1 MKYTGQGRYG
11 LTFFNEQ
18 RKKKKEVAERVYE
31 GERSFHPMLD
41 GFIQDQIWNRKKP
54 SWRVFEEGGRERMR
68 SDKLFTHPYPSSAVK
83 IENWFFTLSA
93 GPLVT
98 GKSYNNLVGN
108 ACKMINAYNKMLLE
122 NLASFFWI
130 RSAIARV

>member
-11 LTFFNEQ
+11 LTFFNEK
-18 RKKKKEVAERVYE
+18 RGKKKEEAERVYE
-31 GERSFHPMLD
+31 GERSFHARW
-41 GFIQDQIWNRKKP
+41 IWNRKKP

-108 ACKMINAYNKMLLE
+108 ACNMINAYNKMLLE